1 MKTFSFKIAFIDSY
15 KFLINNIVLFLKTSF
30 IAILLF
36 SFVEY
41 VFINYFNYD
50 YFSEYGKITEVSGLI
65 YNITLEIIITTMFVV
80 VWGQYYLRKIPTVQ
94 IIDVLNWNEIK
105 TKFAVASIKINVSFL
120 ISFSII
126 NILFNTFINTN
137 PYLSITLYV
146 VLFITLYVVLFI
158 TLLIALTRV
167 MFIFPHIIDGFS
179 GNISNAI
186 NITKGNSIKLLFS
199 YIGVILPVLIISLL
213 FVLGTDYNSYSYFE
227 ALIMT
232 VFVFI
237 SQAII
242 TVYYINV
249 YKQLAQ

>member
-1 MKTFSFKIAFIDSY
+1 MCIRD
-15 KFLINNIVLFLKTSF
+15 
-30 IAILLF
+30 
-36 SFVEY
+36 
-41 VFINYFNYD
+41 
-50 YFSEYGKITEVSGLI
+50 
-65 YNITLEIIITTMFVV
+65 
-80 VWGQYYLRKIPTVQ
+80 RIPTVQ

-146 VLFITLYVVLFI
+146 VLFITL
-158 TLLIALTRV
+158 LIALTRV

-186 NITKGNSIKLLFS
+186 NITIGNSIKLLFS

-227 ALIMT
+227 ALILT

-237 SQAII
+237 LQAIS
-242 TVYYINV
+242 TVYCINV

>member
-105 TKFAVASIKINVSFL
+105 TNYIIANLKLFGIVILLSMISYLIISLANTLNIDVLSYLVIGLVVFAQ
-120 ISFSII
+120 
-126 NILFNTFINTN
+126 
-137 PYLSITLYV
+137 
-146 VLFITLYVVLFI
+146 
-158 TLLIALTRV
+158 LIALTRV
-167 MFIFPHIIDGFS
+167 MFILPHIIDGFS

-237 SQAII
+237 LQAIS
-242 TVYYINV
+242 TVYCINV

>member
-105 TKFAVASIKINVSFL
+105 TNYIIANLKLFGIVILLSMISYLIISLANTLNIDVLSYLVIGLVVFAQ
-120 ISFSII
+120 
-126 NILFNTFINTN
+126 
-137 PYLSITLYV
+137 
-146 VLFITLYVVLFI
+146 
-158 TLLIALTRV
+158 LIALTRV
-167 MFIFPHIIDGFS
+167 MFILPHIIDGFS

-232 VFVFI
+232 IFVFI

-249 YKQLAQ
+249 YKQLTQ